1 MARRWT
7 AAGVRL
13 LNAYGPAE
21 TAVLCAVGEVAMDG
35 SDPTNVG
42 RAIGSAAW
50 ITSPSNPEALLP
62 IGCVGEILIEGPILA
77 SGYLGDREQ
86 TAAVFLQSTW
96 WLARHSNGRRSFGI
110 YRTGDLGVFNQ
121 DGSITYMG
129 RKDSQ
134 IKINGQ
140 RVELAEIEH
149 NLTAMVKDRP
159 MAAGVVNRGGRS
171 KVVAFIA
178 EGVETSKGEE
188 PLLLD
193 VTPEFAIEARRIIQ
207 GLSRVLPNYM
217 TPSAFIPVSYI
228 PRSKPS
234 MKSDRRPLQEKAG
247 AIPDETFH
255 RYCNLRDEP
264 LKTEELQENER
275 LMLSMWELVLG
286 KKLGTVSR
294 EEQFSRLGGDSIS
307 AMRLSRVARS
317 KGYQLD
323 VRSIIMN
330 DSLRGM
336 AADISRLESESKPRP
351 TPSHAPDGLRSMAAQ
366 QLQASANQI
375 EAIYPCSALQASM
388 FAASLGTSDLY
399 VHRSI
404 LRRVAS
410 LDVDRFIWAWN
421 TAVAAMPILRTRI
434 FQDDESQFHQAILVP
449 APLQV
454 HRYSTLQVCLA
465 QDSQVVVRPGA
476 ALTRYALVEG
486 PEEPGSQYFVWV
498 MHHCLYDGPTYDMI
512 ISVVN
517 EIYRSG
523 RSLLRLLPYSNFIQ
537 HIQKG
542 QGEETAEFWRKYLGE
557 STCATLPRTRS
568 ASTTPSASYSQFE
581 ARLQVPETQ
590 ASSAVLSA
598 ALALVL
604 SRYTGT
610 CDLTFGTVRSGR
622 DTDLDGI
629 ETVLGPTI
637 STVPTRVRWAWNQTV
652 SSFLRRLK
660 SEAADVIP
668 HQHFGLQNIAQA
680 TRSKA
685 CAFNVLLVVQRGQ
698 GSSPQLEGHRQAAA
712 PQANFHTHPLNIES
726 IFGDGESR
734 VVVQYDPS
742 VITEEEVQLLIWQ
755 LDLISTQLCTG
766 DKDGESLGEIV
777 LLSPQ
782 ERERILA
789 MAGDPVVPVKTTV
802 SNLFRNH
809 ALENPESLAVVGRE
823 ISFTYAEL
831 DKLSD
836 QLSCYLQGEWE
847 TAPQEQQHY
856 VGLVFE
862 HSPMYVASMIAV
874 LKTPRAAF
882 VPIDPA
888 WPDARISDVAGR
900 LDMRQILVS
909 EAQLPRISRIVRG
922 SHPIV
927 VTAKTSSHLKN
938 IGHGCSRSPTL
949 SDVAYVVFTSGTT
962 ATPKGVVIE
971 EGALATSLYNRARVM
986 DVSRCTRTLQ
996 FSSHA
1001 FDASLDEI
1009 LIPLIAGG
1017 SVAIPA
1023 SDELQDDPAG
1033 AVRSL
1038 GVNFAFLTPTVVR
1051 ALFTL
1056 DAVAGSLESIVLLGE
1071 RMTDDLMDTWRH
1083 AVTLF
1088 NGYGPSECCIA
1099 ATIQRHSPDRTA
1111 LEANN
1116 IGRPIG
1122 CRVWITDANDFSR
1135 LVPLGCAGEI
1145 CIEGPILARGY
1156 FGTTGSESSFVEHLS
1171 GFFGT
1176 NTVKRLYRTGD
1187 LGRMNLD
1194 GSITILGRRDLQG
1207 KLRGQRLEL
1216 GEIESCIKASREIP
1230 DKTIVIAEIA
1240 KTGGGIGQSGTS
1252 EMLIAFICFDSN
1264 ANLNPS
1270 EPPQLIK
1277 PSKSFSASSSRI
1289 RQHLKRSL
1297 PAYMV
1302 PSTLLQVSHI
1312 PSNLSGKMDRQALR
1326 RLLARPIE
1334 ELAPYFSHQSQEMKR
1349 NPSNPTEFELRRL
1362 WSRVL
1367 SITEESI
1374 GLDDDWLK
1382 LGGHSL
1388 NAAQLASLARS
1399 ESERLSMLNTRM
1411 VLRHPVLHDMAEAA
1425 QKACVALRPKVD
1437 SRDSPRPFSLVGPSA
1452 STIREKAALSIGVDV
1467 AMIQDI
1473 FPPTPLQEAML
1484 ATSLQKPGSYLNTFA
1499 YRLPVSV
1506 KLDRLRAAFKTLV
1519 AANDILRARFCL
1531 FDGKSSLIIL
1541 QPEAAFSWEML
1552 EARDFQE
1559 VQKHTDAAVTKTGA
1573 RLSSFTEV
1581 HLRGGHIFLVWS
1593 LHHACY
1599 DRRSMS
1605 LMFGQVERL
1614 YHGHPL
1620 TLPPQSFS
1628 IYISWCQQQLVSN
1641 KRRQEEFWKS
1651 YLSEPAVSRFP
1662 LRNVGEPEPNSNL
1675 RRSFNYNYKSYP
1687 GQSYSATDATILRAS
1702 WALVLSSYYNALDVS
1717 WGMTLSGRDGE
1728 LELLSDVVG
1737 PTLTT
1742 IPVRVSIQPDE
1753 TVPEFLSRVQREA
1766 GETAEFGQIGV
1777 QNIAKLSASARAACR
1792 FNTRQVISLT
1802 EPEDGSDLALLGI
1815 APVSEQVL
1823 GTEVVNHLDC
1833 ALVLE
1838 CTIVVGKGKL
1848 QHHISAY
1855 FDDKAISRAQVSAM
1869 LDCFELITRQLH
1881 ESPGSKTVGE
1891 IWTLAPDSEAITFS
1905 DYTVRKPSTV
1915 SWESNVLENQLGV
1928 LAKVPQSL
1936 QIVSSLSSRPVPRGA
1951 IGELRVREETHT
1963 RADIDTGYLAR
1974 IWGNDLQILGR
1985 KENKR
1990 YVDGD
1995 IIVLEE
2001 VECVVQNYLPG
2012 ARVAAEVVF
2021 FHAPGHEPEPR
2032 LVCFIEVHNGDISES
2047 LAIKTHQTMLQS
2059 GLPSSLVPTAFVLQ
2073 DVPCLPNRQVDR
2085 RSLQTLANELPR
2097 SRFLGL
2103 MANGMATE
2111 PREIEA
2117 NNLLFQLCAG
2127 ILGLKLHQ
2135 ILPWSTFI
2143 GLGGD
2148 SMAAIHLAARLRAHD
2163 MQLSVADILR
2173 HRSLSS
2179 LATIMVRVDAKPE
2192 TRQLQYGAVD
2202 GGPTPL
2208 CPMQNLFFQLSP
2220 EGCNHFNQSLLLRL
2234 SESVTVSTLE
2244 QALRS
2249 LVARHD
2255 ALRARFQPSKEGW
2268 QQSFV
2273 PDASPIL
2280 GVCNISGDAQL
2291 KKEVSRVQ
2299 QSLDIQNGPVFTSQ
2313 VFRRPAGDNLLF
2325 LVAHHLIIDLFSWRV
2340 LVDDLQAFLSGNT
2353 PVPISLS
2360 WPSFCRLQARE
2371 LSVHEIGTNLSAEDF
2386 PDFWD
2391 MRDKPN
2397 LFSDTVSNSAA
2408 LDEALTQLF
2417 LADSNRALGTEPVEL
2432 LTSSLLV
2439 SFLETFGQERTE
2451 ARVFLENHGRNALNV
2466 DASQTMGWFTT
2477 LLPLSLDGCGLA
2489 GNADALVQG
2498 VRRIKDCRRRTQREA
2513 VVATARGLS
2522 EGDLSLPIEILMNY
2536 QGTAT
2541 WSPGHKEGSGLLNVA
2556 TDLLDVSDHDIN
2568 PNMPR
2573 IALIEISAAVEGGYL
2588 RISMRHNRH
2597 MRQQDRINDWFRL
2610 WIDALTSGLPVLAA
2624 LEPSPTLADFPLL
2637 SSYNYAD
2644 LDRLERVEL
2653 PSRNLSFA
2661 DVQDILPCSTVQEG
2675 ILMSQSGGVGEYVV
2689 RTAWEVH
2696 GAATQDQLE
2705 QAWLAV
2711 VQRHESLRTLFF
2723 ESTSSFVQIVLKSP
2737 RLTKLHRVVLKH
2749 GDQICNLTNLAAAP
2763 PSYDTSPPH
2772 CLSIMTAPWDGLEN
2786 SRIFIVL
2793 AINHAIIDGD
2803 SMDVILREM
2812 QLACSST
2819 LTPGPGPSYS
2829 GFIAL
2834 QMKGRE
2840 ASAEYWNDSLRDAIP
2855 TKFPGRQAERGSKR
2869 APRSTPSHVEAD
2881 IDFSAGLQAFCRGS
2895 SVTISDV
2902 SHVAWAIVL
2911 SLYTGCRAPVFGYLF
2926 SGRQGSELPEAQDAV
2941 GVYISMLV
2949 ARVPLDR
2956 PGLSIGEAVTA
2967 AHDSVIRDI
2976 QHAHCSLADLQHRA
2990 GESLFNTG
2998 ISVRH
3003 TATHHSLPDRR
3014 DPVSFELKESSDPTE
3029 YDVSIS
3035 ISIGGGGSVAVSMA
3049 YWLDAVT
3056 RFQVQDAL
3064 RLFVKTMYEIT
3075 HNPSGQVQELL
3086 QRLSIEE
3093 SDAEAWQSM
3102 LPSPPSSSI
3111 IWLIQAQA
3119 DVAAAAP
3126 AVHSWD
3132 GDLSY
3137 SQLLEESTKLAA
3149 ELVSRG
3155 VRAGHLVPVCFDKS
3169 MWYVVA
3175 VVGVLMSGA
3184 GFLPLDPA
3192 LPAAVISQRL
3202 QTVSARVSI
3211 TSRAHYDSLSQFT
3224 NVLLLPESIRD
3235 DDSSLLPP
3243 QLPETDLDSVAYVIF
3258 TSGSTG
3264 KPKSVAIS
3272 HGALTSSCSARRGPM
3287 GFGAGCRVLQ
3297 FASHGFD
3304 VSVDEILLTLISG
3317 GCVCVPSEEARRD
3330 NLAETLAAMKVNTA
3344 MLTCSVARML
3354 LPGLKN
3360 GTSTL
3365 RHLIL
3370 GGEVV
3375 SREDIAAWSLHVPRL
3390 DIVYGPTECAIAST
3404 LLPFVPGPEAAGC
3417 LGKPIGCA
3425 VWLVDPEDETRLVPD
3440 GCMGEMLIEGHIL
3453 ASEYLGDPER
3463 TAAAFIRVPPA
3474 WAGSEHDN
3482 SHLRRLFRTG
3492 DLAWRDGSGVL
3503 HFAGRK
3509 DNQLKVNGL
3518 RIEPESVEWNIRQV
3532 WPSSGCQ
3539 VVVDLLQRASD
3550 GGGVMLAAF
3559 VHIPS
3564 SVRHKSPQDLRVV
3577 EVTED
3582 FGKAAQEAREKL
3594 SSLLPAY
3601 MIPAIFMPVNHI
3613 PVSASGKTNRRR
3625 LKDLA
3630 PNFASMALL
3639 PRGGADAGGGSE
3651 TKAETE
3657 LKDQWAQVL
3666 GVPRDTIGL
3675 GFNFFH
3681 VGGDSI
3687 TALRLASAARRIG
3700 YDLPVAVIFKHPVLK
3715 DMARAVQQSAGS
3727 DRLNGDQEATEAGPT
3742 APGASQTFDVVFPM
3756 TEFQSWCVSCGLVE
3770 PRAYMTYFAIH
3781 LTGPLD
3787 PDRFK
3792 TAIERVV
3799 AHFPILRTCFLR
3811 SDGGGI
3817 VQAVLRHSSQYSLV
3831 EEVGCEADVDL
3842 DSAVRQMAADNL
3854 AQSPLSLGKPVT
3866 KFLVVCQ
3873 RDGNKSCLLIRLSH
3887 AQYDGFSF
3895 RSILDAIRSAYSD
3908 ESLVNAPTLE
3918 RFVQASSETS
3928 PNGQLARK
3936 HWQSMLAGARPTQIV
3951 RCTAP
3956 IPALPDRL
3964 FSLSIPV
3971 VPTGAAA
3978 AFTAANVLSAAWAL
3992 ALARL
3997 SAYPDV
4003 LFGLVMSGR
4012 GDEDDLQ
4019 SAAAGPTMS
4028 YVPFRARLQQSR
4040 SAWDLVAA
4048 TQQQFI
4054 DGLPFRH
4061 GPFFRPNSP
4070 IRPRQAF
4077 SSVLQFQNAQV
4088 GKAVY
4093 EVDIDLGRG
4102 VHAPRGVRSVG
4113 TEAFLGCA
4121 DLFVL
4126 AEPDESSSVKITF
4139 SYASSAL
4146 SDDVVRRMAE
4156 ELENA
4161 IGIISDDKASREPLP
4176 DFRKS
4181 DAVLPV
4187 SRPV

>member
-1 MARRWT
+1 MDVGPWTRSYNFSAYTFDTSISDIFLALVKGGCVVVPSEHDRLNDLAGSMARLRPNFALLTPTVLGFLDPGQVKCLQTVAATGEALGSSVSRRWT

-21 TAVLCAVGEVAMDG
+21 TAVLCAVGEVATDG
-35 SDPTNVG
+35 SDPANIG

-50 ITSPSNPEALLP
+50 ITSPGNPEALLP

-77 SGYLGDREQ
+77 SGYLGDREK
-86 TAAVFLQSTW
+86 TAAVFLPSTG

-129 RKDSQ
+129 RTDSQ

-140 RVELAEIEH
+140 RVELAEIEYH
-149 NLTAMVKDRP
+149 LTSIIKDRP
-159 MAAGVVNRGGRS
+159 VAAGVVNRGGRS
-171 KVVAFIA
+171 KIVAFIA
-178 EGVETSKGEE
+178 KGDEISKGEE

-193 VTPEFAIEARRIIQ
+193 VTPELAIEAKKIIQ
-207 GLSRVLPNYM
+207 GLASVLPSYM
-217 TPSAFIPVSYI
+217 TPSAFIPVSYM
-228 PRSKPS
+228 PKAKLS
-234 MKSDRRPLQEKAG
+234 MKTDRRPLQEKAS
-247 AIPDETFH
+247 AISDETFH

-264 LKTEELQENER
+264 LRTENLHENER
-275 LMLSMWELVLG
+275 LLLSMWESVLG
-286 KKLGTVSR
+286 KKFGTVSR
-294 EEQFSRLGGDSIS
+294 EEQFSRLGGDSVS

-317 KGYQLD
+317 KGYRLG

-330 DSLRGM
+330 DSLRDM
-336 AADISRLESESKPRP
+336 AADMQRLESEPKPHP
-351 TPSHAPDGLRSMAAQ
+351 TPSHAPDGLRSKAAQ
-366 QLQASANQI
+366 QLQVAADQI
-375 EAIYPCSALQASM
+375 EDIYPCSALQSSM

-399 VHRSI
+399 VNCSI
-404 LRRVAS
+404 LKRVDS

-449 APLQV
+449 APLQ
-454 HRYSTLQVCLA
+454 
-465 QDSQVVVRPGA
+465 
-476 ALTRYALVEG
+476 G
-486 PEEPGSQYFVWV
+486 PEEPESQYFVWV

-523 RSLLRLLPYSNFIQ
+523 RNSLRLLPYSNFIE

-557 STCATLPRTRS
+557 SICVALPRTRS
-568 ASTTPSASYSQFE
+568 APTTPSTSFSQFE
-581 ARLQVPETQ
+581 ARLQVPDTQ
-590 ASSAVLSA
+590 ISSAVLSA

-610 CDLTFGTVRSGR
+610 CDLTFNTVRGGR
-622 DTDLDGI
+622 DIDLDGI
-629 ETVLGPTI
+629 ETILGPTI

-652 SSFLRRLK
+652 SSFLRRLQ
-660 SEAADVIP
+660 SEAADMIP
-668 HQHFGLQNIAQA
+668 HQHFGLHNIARA
-680 TRSKA
+680 TESKA
-685 CAFNVLLVVQRGQ
+685 CASDVLLVVQRGQ
-698 GSSPQLEGHRQAAA
+698 GSSPQLEGHRQVAA
-712 PQANFHTHPLNIES
+712 PMANFHTHPLNIEC
-726 IFGDGESR
+726 ILEDGGPR

-742 VITEEEVQLLIWQ
+742 VITEEEVQLLMWQ
-755 LDLISTQLCTG
+755 LDFVSTQLCRG
-766 DKDGESLGEIV
+766 DEEDKSLGEIV

-789 MAGDPVVPVKTTV
+789 VAGDPVVPVKTTV
-802 SNLFRNH
+802 SNLFRNR
-809 ALENPESLAVVGRE
+809 ALENPESLAVVGRG

-836 QLSCYLQGEWE
+836 QLSCYLLGELE
-847 TAPQEQQHY
+847 TAHQEQQHY

-888 WPDARISDVAGR
+888 WPDARISEVAER
-900 LDMRQILVS
+900 LGMRQILVS
-909 EAQLPRISRIVRG
+909 ETQLLRISRIVKD

-927 VTAKTSSHLKN
+927 VAAEMPSRLKN
-938 IGHGCSRSPTL
+938 IGHESSRSPTL
-949 SDVAYVVFTSGTT
+949 SDVAYVIFTSGTT

-971 EGALATSLYNRARVM
+971 EGALATSLYNRSRVM
-986 DVSRCTRTLQ
+986 GVSRRTRTLQ

-1009 LIPLIAGG
+1009 LIPLVAGG

-1023 SDELQDDPAG
+1023 PDELQDDPAG

-1051 ALFTL
+1051 ALLTP
-1056 DAVAGSLESIVLLGE
+1056 DAVAGLLESIVLLGE
-1071 RMTDDLMDTWRH
+1071 RMTDDVMDTWRR
-1083 AVTLF
+1083 AVMLF
-1088 NGYGPSECCIA
+1088 NGYGPSECSIA
-1099 ATIQRHSPDRTA
+1099 ATIQRHLADRPD

-1116 IGRPIG
+1116 IGKPSG
-1122 CRVWITDANDFSR
+1122 CRVWIVDADDHSQ

-1156 FGTTGSESSFVEHLS
+1156 FGSTGSESPFVEHIS

-1176 NTVKRLYRTGD
+1176 DTVKRLYRTGD
-1187 LGRMNLD
+1187 IGRMNLD

-1230 DKTIVIAEIA
+1230 DKAIVVAEIA
-1240 KTGGGIGQSGTS
+1240 ETGGGIGQSGAS
-1252 EMLIAFICFDSN
+1252 KMLIAFICFDSN

-1270 EPPQLIK
+1270 EPPRLVK
-1277 PSKSFSASSSRI
+1277 PSNSFSASSSRI
-1289 RQHLKRSL
+1289 QQHLKRSL

-1302 PSTLLQVSHI
+1302 PSILLQVSHI
-1312 PSNLSGKMDRQALR
+1312 PSNLGGKMDRQALR
-1326 RLLARPIE
+1326 RLVARPME
-1334 ELAPYFSHQSQEMKR
+1334 ELAPYFSHQSQETKR
-1349 NPSNPTEFELRRL
+1349 SPSSLTEFELRRL

-1367 SITEESI
+1367 GIAEESI

-1388 NAAQLASLARS
+1388 NAAQLASIARS

-1411 VLRHPVLHDMAEAA
+1411 VLRHPILHDMAEAA
-1425 QKACVALRPKVD
+1425 EKACVAPRPEVNN
-1437 SRDSPRPFSLVGPSA
+1437 RDSPRSFSLVGPSA
-1452 STIREKAALSIGVDV
+1452 STTRQTAALSIGVDV

-1499 YRLPVSV
+1499 YRLPGSV
-1506 KLDRLRAAFKTLV
+1506 KLDRLRTVFEALV
-1519 AANDILRARFCL
+1519 AKNDILRARLCL
-1531 FDGKSSLIIL
+1531 SDEKTSLVIL

-1559 VQKHTDAAVTKTGA
+1559 VRKHTAAAVTKTGDP
-1573 RLSSFTEV
+1573 LSRFTEV
-1581 HLRGGHIFLVWS
+1581 HLTGGHIFLVWS

-1599 DRRSMS
+1599 DRRSVS
-1605 LMFGQVERL
+1605 LMLDQIERL
-1614 YHGHPL
+1614 YHGHPS
-1620 TLPPQSFS
+1620 TSPPQSFS
-1628 IYISWCQQQLVSN
+1628 VYISWYQQQQLTS
-1641 KRRQEEFWKS
+1641 KERGQEFWKS

-1662 LRNVGEPEPNSNL
+1662 FRDVREPEPNGHL
-1675 RRSFNYNYKSYP
+1675 RRSFDCESHP
-1687 GQSYSATDATILRAS
+1687 GQSHGATDATVLRAS
-1702 WALVLSSYYNALDVS
+1702 WALVLSSYYDAPDVC

-1728 LELLSDVVG
+1728 MELLSDVVG

-1742 IPVRVSIQPDE
+1742 IPVRVSIRPDE
-1753 TVPEFLSRVQREA
+1753 TVPEFLRRVQRDA
-1766 GETAEFGQIGV
+1766 NETAEFGQIGI

-1802 EPEDGSDLALLGI
+1802 EPEDVSNLSLLGI

-1823 GTEVVNHLDC
+1823 GTEGVNHLDC

-1838 CTIVVGKGKL
+1838 CTITIGKGTL
-1848 QHHISAY
+1848 QHHVSAH
-1855 FDDKAISRAQVSAM
+1855 FDDKAISRAEVDAM
-1869 LDCFELITRQLH
+1869 MDCFELITRQLH
-1881 ESPGSKTVGE
+1881 EPPGCKTVGE
-1891 IWTLAPDSEAITFS
+1891 IWTLAPDSKAIS
-1905 DYTVRKPSTV
+1905 LADYTVRGPRTLG
-1915 SWESNVLENQLGV
+1915 WETNVLGNQLGV
-1928 LAKVPQSL
+1928 LSKVPQSL
-1936 QIVSSLSSRPVPRGA
+1936 EIVSSLSRRPVPRGA
-1951 IGELRVREETHT
+1951 IGELRVREETHKC
-1963 RADIDTGYLAR
+1963 ADTDTGYLAR
-1974 IWGNDLQILGR
+1974 LWRNDLQILGR

-1995 IIVLEE
+1995 IVVLEE
-2001 VECVVQNYLPG
+2001 VECAVQAYLPG
-2012 ARVAAEVVF
+2012 ARVAAEVVS
-2021 FHAPGHEPEPR
+2021 FHAPGCEPELR
-2032 LVCFIEVHNGDISES
+2032 LVCFIGKHNGDISGS

-2059 GLPSSLVPTAFVLQ
+2059 GLPSSLVPAAFVLQ
-2073 DVPCLPNRQVDR
+2073 DVPCLSNGQVDR
-2085 RSLQTLANELPR
+2085 RSLQNLANDLPR
-2097 SRFLGL
+2097 SKFLGL
-2103 MANGMATE
+2103 MADETTTE
-2111 PREIEA
+2111 PRETEA

-2127 ILGLKLHQ
+2127 ILGLKLDQ

-2148 SMAAIHLAARLRAHD
+2148 SMTAIHLAARLRAHD

-2173 HRSLSS
+2173 HQSLSS
-2179 LATIMVRVDAKPE
+2179 LAAIMVKVGAKPE
-2192 TRQLQYGAVD
+2192 TRQLQYGADDVE
-2202 GGPTPL
+2202 PIPL

-2249 LVARHD
+2249 LFARHD

-2273 PDASPIL
+2273 RDASPVL
-2280 GVCNISGDAQL
+2280 GVCDISGDAQL

-2299 QSLDIQNGPVFTSQ
+2299 QSLDIQNGPVFSSQ

-2340 LVDDLQAFLSGNT
+2340 LVDDLQAFLSGKT
-2353 PVPISLS
+2353 SVPVSLS
-2360 WPSFCRLQARE
+2360 WPSFCRLQALE
-2371 LSVHEIGTNLSAEDF
+2371 LSAHEIGTDLSAGDF

-2397 LFSDTVSNSAA
+2397 LFSDTVSNSTV

-2432 LTSSLLV
+2432 LASSLLV
-2439 SFLETFGQERTE
+2439 SFLEAFSQERTE
-2451 ARVFLENHGRNALNV
+2451 GRVFLESHGRDMLDV
-2466 DASQTMGWFTT
+2466 DASQTLGWFTT
-2477 LLPLSLDGCGLA
+2477 LSSLSLDRRDLA
-2489 GNADALVQG
+2489 GNADALFQG
-2498 VRRIKDCRRRTQREA
+2498 VRRIKDCRRRTHRRS
-2513 VVATARGLS
+2513 VVVTAQGLS

-2541 WSPGHKEGSGLLNVA
+2541 WSLGHEEGSGLLSVA
-2556 TDLLDVSDHDIN
+2556 TDLPDVSDLDIS

-2573 IALIEISAAVEGGYL
+2573 IALIEISAAVEGGHIRL
-2588 RISMRHNRH
+2588 SMQHNRH

-2610 WIDALTSGLPVLAA
+2610 WVDTLTSGLPVLAA
-2624 LEPSPTLADFPLL
+2624 LEPSSTLADFPLL
-2637 SSYNYAD
+2637 SSYDYAD
-2644 LDRLERVEL
+2644 LDRLGRVEL

-2675 ILMSQSGGVGEYVV
+2675 ILVSQSGGVGEYVV

-2696 GAATQDQLE
+2696 GSVTPGQLE

-2723 ESTSSFVQIVLKSP
+2723 ESTSSFVQLVLKSS
-2737 RLTKLHRVVLKH
+2737 RLTKLHRTVLKH
-2749 GDQICNLTNLAAAP
+2749 GDEICNLTNLAAAP
-2763 PSYDTSPPH
+2763 PPHDTSPPH
-2772 CLSIMTAPWDGLEN
+2772 CLSIMTTPWDGLEH
-2786 SRIFIVL
+2786 SRTFIVL
-2793 AINHAIIDGD
+2793 AINHAIVDGD

-2812 QLACSST
+2812 AFACSGT
-2819 LTPGPGPSYS
+2819 LKPGPGPSYS
-2829 GFIAL
+2829 SFIAL

-2840 ASAEYWNDSLRDAIP
+2840 ASAEYWSDSLQDAIP
-2855 TKFPGRQAERGSKR
+2855 TRFPGRQVERGNKR
-2869 APRSTPSHVEAD
+2869 APRSAPSHVEAV
-2881 IDFSAGLQAFCRGS
+2881 INFSPRLQTFCRGS
-2895 SVTISDV
+2895 GVTISDV
-2902 SHVAWAIVL
+2902 SLAAWAIVL

-2926 SGRQGSELPEAQDAV
+2926 SGRQGSELPEVQDAV
-2941 GVYISMLV
+2941 GVYLSMLV
-2949 ARVPLDR
+2949 ARVPLDS
-2956 PGLSIGEAVTA
+2956 PGLSIEEAVTA
-2967 AHDSVIRDI
+2967 AHNSVIRDI

-3003 TATHHSLPDRR
+3003 TATHNSLPDRR
-3014 DPVSFELKESSDPTE
+3014 GPVSFELKESSDPTE
-3029 YDVSIS
+3029 FDVSIS
-3035 ISIGGGGSVAVSMA
+3035 ISIGGGGGSAAVSMA
-3049 YWLDAVT
+3049 YWPDAVP

-3064 RLFVKTMYEIT
+3064 RLFVKTMYEIA
-3075 HNPSGQVQELL
+3075 HNPSDQVQNLL
-3086 QRLSIEE
+3086 QRLAIEN
-3093 SDAEAWQSM
+3093 SDAETWQSM
-3102 LPSPPSSSI
+3102 LPSPPSRSI
-3111 IWLIQAQA
+3111 VSLIQEQA
-3119 DVAAAAP
+3119 DVDAAAP

-3137 SQLLEESTKLAA
+3137 AQLLEESTRLAA

-3155 VRAGHLVPVCFDKS
+3155 VRAGHHVPVCFDKS

-3184 GFLPLDPA
+3184 GFVPLDPT
-3192 LPAAVISQRL
+3192 LPTAVISQRL
-3202 QTVSARVSI
+3202 QTVSARVCI
-3211 TSRAHYDSLSQFT
+3211 TSRAHHDSLSQFT
-3224 NVLLLPESIRD
+3224 DVLLLPESIRG

-3243 QLPETDLDSVAYVIF
+3243 QFPETELDAVAYIIF

-3264 KPKSVAIS
+3264 TPKSVAIS

-3287 GFGAGCRVLQ
+3287 GFGPGCRVLQ

-3317 GCVCVPSEEARRD
+3317 GCVCVPSEAQRD
-3330 NLAETLAAMKVNTA
+3330 NLAETLVAMKVNTA

-3354 LPGLKN
+3354 LSGLKKSDA
-3360 GTSTL
+3360 STL

-3375 SREDIAAWSLHVPRL
+3375 SREDIAAWSLYVPRL

-3440 GCMGEMLIEGHIL
+3440 GCTGEILIEGHIL

-3482 SHLRRLFRTG
+3482 SRPRRVFRTG

-3503 HFAGRK
+3503 HFEGRK

-3550 GGGVMLAAF
+3550 GGGLMLAAF
-3559 VHIPS
+3559 VNIPS
-3564 SVRHKSPQDLRVV
+3564 PVRHKSPQDLRVV
-3577 EVTED
+3577 EVTQD
-3582 FGKAAQEAREKL
+3582 FGRAAQEAREKL

-3601 MIPAIFMPVNHI
+3601 MIPAIFIPVNHI
-3613 PVSASGKTNRRR
+3613 PVSASGKTDRRR
-3625 LKDLA
+3625 FKDLV

-3639 PRGGADAGGGSE
+3639 PRGEADAGGDSE
-3651 TKAETE
+3651 TKTETE
-3657 LKDQWAQVL
+3657 LKEQWAQVL
-3666 GVPRDTIGL
+3666 GVPRKTIGL
-3675 GFNFFH
+3675 GSNFFQ

-3687 TALRLASAARRIG
+3687 TALRLASA
-3700 YDLPVAVIFKHPVLK
+3700 
-3715 DMARAVQQSAGS
+3715 VQT
-3727 DRLNGDQEATEAGPT
+3727 D
-3742 APGASQTFDVVFPM
+3742 
-3756 TEFQSWCVSCGLVE
+3756 
-3770 PRAYMTYFAIH
+3770 
-3781 LTGPLD
+3781 
-3787 PDRFK
+3787 
-3792 TAIERVV
+3792 
-3799 AHFPILRTCFLR
+3799 
-3811 SDGGGI
+3811 
-3817 VQAVLRHSSQYSLV
+3817 
-3831 EEVGCEADVDL
+3831 
-3842 DSAVRQMAADNL
+3842 
-3854 AQSPLSLGKPVT
+3854 
-3866 KFLVVCQ
+3866 
-3873 RDGNKSCLLIRLSH
+3873 
-3887 AQYDGFSF
+3887 
-3895 RSILDAIRSAYSD
+3895 
-3908 ESLVNAPTLE
+3908 
-3918 RFVQASSETS
+3918 
-3928 PNGQLARK
+3928 
-3936 HWQSMLAGARPTQIV
+3936 
-3951 RCTAP
+3951 
-3956 IPALPDRL
+3956 
-3964 FSLSIPV
+3964 
-3971 VPTGAAA
+3971 
-3978 AFTAANVLSAAWAL
+3978 
-3992 ALARL
+3992 
-3997 SAYPDV
+3997 
-4003 LFGLVMSGR
+4003 
-4012 GDEDDLQ
+4012 
-4019 SAAAGPTMS
+4019 
-4028 YVPFRARLQQSR
+4028 
-4040 SAWDLVAA
+4040 
-4048 TQQQFI
+4048 
-4054 DGLPFRH
+4054 
-4061 GPFFRPNSP
+4061 
-4070 IRPRQAF
+4070 
-4077 SSVLQFQNAQV
+4077 
-4088 GKAVY
+4088 
-4093 EVDIDLGRG
+4093 
-4102 VHAPRGVRSVG
+4102 
-4113 TEAFLGCA
+4113 
-4121 DLFVL
+4121 
-4126 AEPDESSSVKITF
+4126 
-4139 SYASSAL
+4139 
-4146 SDDVVRRMAE
+4146 
-4156 ELENA
+4156 
-4161 IGIISDDKASREPLP
+4161 
-4176 DFRKS
+4176 
-4181 DAVLPV
+4181 
-4187 SRPV
+4187 